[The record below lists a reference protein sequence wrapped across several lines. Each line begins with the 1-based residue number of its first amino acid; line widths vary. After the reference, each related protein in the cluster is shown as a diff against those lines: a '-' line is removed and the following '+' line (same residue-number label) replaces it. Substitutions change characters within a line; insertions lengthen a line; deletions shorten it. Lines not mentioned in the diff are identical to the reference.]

1 MWLFRAQG
9 TDTGHIF
16 HGISL
21 HVASWVIYIDLCK
34 IKKSL
39 MAVSHWKQ
47 GTSYVIK
54 CQYTEKLSYC
64 SVNYQA
70 HLISPSKTNKKEEKV
85 HTWQKKTCMIFR
97 ENLQIQHK

>member
-21 HVASWVIYIDLCK
+21 HVASRVIYIDLCK
-34 IKKSL
+34 IKKFW
-39 MAVSHWKQ
+39 MAVLHWKQ

-54 CQYTEKLSYC
+54 CQYTEKLSYF
-64 SVNYQA
+64 SVNY
-70 HLISPSKTNKKEEKV
+70 
-85 HTWQKKTCMIFR
+85 
-97 ENLQIQHK
+97 